1 MRRSLIA
8 AAVAV
13 AALAGLGW
21 TIWWSLDTCRPLD
34 RLLGLSGCT
43 HNLELVDF
51 APLTHTTMTP
61 TQVDGMASLFGQVR
75 TADGYRPGLIRL
87 DPMTGREEGRYPLA
101 IQNGFT
107 RVVLSADGKRAAIG
121 CSLSRNCLENDDSH
135 AVVDSA
141 NGRLIETLDLGRDV
155 YPRTFPGETA
165 PGAAFNYSAQFVD
178 NGQKIVTADDERR
191 LVLQD
196 LAGNLV
202 AVLESRYNAM
212 DNWLTVSPSSRYV
225 AQLQR
230 SNRSGATV
238 KIWDSRN
245 GALIGSFQM
254 GGDSRNGVAFAHD
267 ETAVFA
273 VVDYSRKYYLQR
285 FVF

>member
-1 MRRSLIA
+1 MRKSLIA
-8 AAVAV
+8 AAVSVAV
-13 AALAGLGW
+13 LAGLGW
-21 TIWWSLDTCRPLD
+21 TIWWSLGTCRPLD

-51 APLTHTTMTP
+51 TPLTHTTMTP

-107 RVVLSADGKRAAIG
+107 SVVLSSDGKRAAIG
-121 CSLSRNCLENDDSH
+121 CSQRRNCLENDDSH
-135 AVVDSA
+135 AVIDVA
-141 NGRLIETLDLGRDV
+141 NGRLIETLDLGLDV
-155 YPRTFPGETA
+155 YPRTFPGEPA
-165 PGAAFNYSAQFVD
+165 PWAPFNYNAHFVD
-178 NGQKIVTADDERR
+178 NGQKVVTADEERR

-196 LAGNLV
+196 LAGNDV
-202 AVLESRYNAM
+202 AVLESRYTPM

-225 AQLQR
+225 AMLQR
-230 SNRSGATV
+230 SDRSGATV
-238 KIWDSRN
+238 KIWDSRS
-245 GALIGSFQM
+245 GVLVGLFPI
-254 GGDSRNGVAFAHD
+254 GGDSRIGVAWAHD

-273 VVDYSRKYYLQR
+273 VVNNDRQR
-285 FVF
+285 HLRRFAF

>member
-107 RVVLSADGKRAAIG
+107 RVVLSADRKRAAIG